1 MGHAADINIRPRES
15 SDGSTDVHH
24 LHVRQEDTMRAL
36 LLAAS
41 IVGSLAFTPAMAEPH
56 PHLAAAITE
65 LQAARQELQTAANDF
80 GGHKAKAI
88 KAVDNAIKQL
98 KEAQKFDK

>member
-1 MGHAADINIRPRES
+1 
-15 SDGSTDVHH
+15 
-24 LHVRQEDTMRAL
+24 MRAL

-41 IVGSLAFTPAMAEPH
+41 IVGSLAFTPAVAEPH

-65 LQAARQELQTAANDF
+65 LQAAREDLKTASHDF
-80 GGHKAKAI
+80 GGHRDKAI

-98 KEAQKFDK
+98 REAQKFDK